1 MAEAYRF
8 NGPVPEA
15 VKQLKQRRVD
25 RKVVI
30 ARRASSIAGARWI
43 MNSPST
49 SEQDKQMAREFL
61 EGERARVATR
71 WPPGLLVLPAQ
82 SC

>member
-25 RKVVI
+25 LKAVV

-43 MNSPST
+43 LNSAST

-61 EGERARVATR
+61 EGERAREATR